1 VYQDPNWDW
10 RTFELERDSAKAHEI
25 DKDVDELDPHLAAF
39 AEHGGKLLIY
49 HGWADQQV
57 APGSSIEFYKSV
69 MSLSGPEKS
78 STILQN
84 SCSIVLMVQPRQEAS
99 RRLFDLAEQQQGYFT
114 TKQAKAAGFAENTHP
129 YHVQAGNWVR
139 EHRGIYRLALFPV
152 TDRPDLALWSLWS
165 KNRKEEVE
173 GVYSHQTAISLHE
186 LSDLNPARLH
196 MTVPTNFRRNSEIP
210 GVLILH
216 HGNLTESDIQS
227 GPGYQYTRPL
237 RTIIDLIEA
246 GTVERNFIRQAVR
259 QAVDRGLI
267 TRQQIQKATMSEPAR
282 GFIEEAISRAT
293 K

>member
-1 VYQDPNWDW
+1 MC
-10 RTFELERDSAKAHEI
+10 
-25 DKDVDELDPHLAAF
+25 
-39 AEHGGKLLIY
+39 GC
-49 HGWADQQV
+49 
-57 APGSSIEFYKSV
+57 
-69 MSLSGPEKS
+69 PEKN

-139 EHRGIYRLALFPV
+139 EHRGIYRLARFPA

-165 KNRKEEVE
+165 KNRKEDVE

-210 GVLILH
+210 GVLLLH

-246 GTVERNFIRQAVR
+246 GTVEKNFIRQAVR

-282 GFIEEAISRAT
+282 KFIEEAISRAT